1 LGIPYVAQIA
11 FLFCCLVWG
20 TSFILLERVTHAMGP
35 VEIAVW
41 RMLTGAAVVGV
52 LWWIKRDAYRMSLR
66 DFALL
71 AISSVLFTAP
81 PQVIQAYVLEQG
93 FGHGFFGTMVAAIP
107 LLTMLVSVPMLG
119 VRPSLR
125 ELTGV
130 FGGLVCVFLLVEE
143 GLQRGM
149 SWSLLGLTML
159 IPLSSAISNTFYK
172 WKLPDVPA
180 APMTAIVLLVAGLVL
195 LPLQAAPQTLASLH
209 IGAPAGATMTADA
222 VTYLLLLG
230 IVGSGLSTL
239 AYVWLVLERGPLFA
253 GMSTYVVPVIAML
266 WGTLDH
272 ETISPLQ
279 IGAIAGVLGMVA
291 LVQSASKASDEN
303 MVSTGAKA
311 QADGLRLVEVTGG
324 ERLVSLPVAEISL
337 RDRRAQQP
345 KSQVA

>member
-1 LGIPYVAQIA
+1 
-11 FLFCCLVWG
+11 
-20 TSFILLERVTHAMGP
+20 
-35 VEIAVW
+35 
-41 RMLTGAAVVGV
+41 
-52 LWWIKRDAYRMSLR
+52 MSLR
-66 DFALL
+66 DFGLL

-107 LLTMLVSVPMLG
+107 LLTILVSVPMLG

-125 ELTGV
+125 ELAGV

-195 LPLQAAPQTLASLH
+195 LPLQAAPQMLTSMHL
-209 IGAPAGATMTADA
+209 GAPAAA
-222 VTYLLLLG
+222 VVTPSAITYLLLLG
-230 IVGSGLSTL
+230 IVGSGLSTM

-272 ETISPLQ
+272 ESISPLQ
-279 IGAIAGVLGMVA
+279 TGAIAGVLGMVA
-291 LVQSASKASDEN
+291 LVQSGSKA
-303 MVSTGAKA
+303 GAAVAEPGFAKP
-311 QADGLRLVEVTGG
+311 QADGLRLVEAVGG
-324 ERLVSLPVAEISL
+324 ERLVSLPVTEISL

-345 KSQVA
+345 ESQVA